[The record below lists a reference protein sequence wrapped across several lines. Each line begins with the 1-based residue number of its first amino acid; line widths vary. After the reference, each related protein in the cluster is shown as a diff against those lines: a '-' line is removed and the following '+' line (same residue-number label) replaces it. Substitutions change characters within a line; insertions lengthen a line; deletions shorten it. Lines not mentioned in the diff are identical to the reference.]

1 MTVAPEV
8 GADHLTTLDVS
19 PPDLVS
25 VAREAG
31 FDLVGLRLVA
41 PRRIAS
47 AHNRGRSYTR
57 RDCAPAVVTSVRVL
71 SVEVVRVATGVLAQ
85 RLRTRRNWEVNAMDA
100 VISLTLRRLF
110 PGQYLGGPISFLV
123 VAGAAFHELP
133 EPLSEARF
141 QGS

>member
-1 MTVAPEV
+1 MAVAQQV
-8 GADHLTTLDVS
+8 GAVHLTMLDVS
-19 PPDLVS
+19 PPALVS

-85 RLRTRRNWEVNAMDA
+85 RLRTRRNSDVKAMDGA
-100 VISLTLRRLF
+100 IS
-110 PGQYLGGPISFLV
+110 
-123 VAGAAFHELP
+123 
-133 EPLSEARF
+133 
-141 QGS
+141 